1 MTYDQIRPLIKTGD
15 LLSFSHKA
23 HGSWYDFQIHMV
35 RKATESE
42 FSHVGIA
49 YVVYDRV
56 FILEAV
62 TSGVRMYPLSR
73 ALPFYFVSNPQELS
87 DAALEWA
94 FQHIGN
100 EYESKWRM
108 VLATFIDIDLKNNHR
123 FQCSEYVNGILMMN
137 DQELT
142 AIDTPS
148 SIVEA
153 AMQHWGSLQYVTQ

>member
-15 LLSFSHKA
+15 LLAFSHKA
-23 HGSWYDFQIHMV
+23 RGTWHDFQIHMV

-49 YVVYDRV
+49 YVIHDRV

-62 TSGVRMYPLSR
+62 SSGVRIFPLSR
-73 ALPFYFVSNPQELS
+73 ALPFYFVSNPKALS
-87 DAALEWA
+87 NLSLEWA
-94 FQHIGN
+94 FEHIGN

-108 VLATFIDIDLKNNHR
+108 VLANFINIDLKSNYR
-123 FQCSEYVNGILMMN
+123 YQCSEYVNNILTLN
-137 DQELT
+137 DQQIT
-142 AIDTPS
+142 TVDTPS

-153 AMQHWGSLQYVTQ
+153 AMQHWGSLQYVT